1 MKAMMFAFL
10 AIAVIAV
17 LADVGLSYAGFS
29 SAEVTSGP
37 NVRLD

>member
-10 AIAVIAV
+10 AIAIISVA
-17 LADVGLSYAGFS
+17 AWVGLGYAGFS

-37 NVRLD
+37 SVRLD